1 MKDRDTRQQV
11 LRSLN
16 NLTPEARAKLEANPR
31 FRELVSAIDLREA
44 VKEQDSE
51 KLEEVDPPASA
62 PPRGWP
68 LVKTAE
74 SISEEE
80 NRSAVG
86 EAEPSDEETSS
97 LLANGSTVRAL
108 ARSANKNPHQREI
121 VTQRADQ
128 ITLRKLHWLWP
139 ERIPLGKVTVF
150 AGLPGQG
157 KSLATVDIAARLT
170 TAREYPDSTN
180 PLSASEVLFVA
191 GEDDPEDA
199 LVPRLMA
206 AGADRSR
213 IHWLKG
219 VRAGGQDD
227 SLRLDMDIAG
237 IERFLDDRP
246 AIRLFVLDPISNHLG
261 SASMVD
267 EQDVRGILGPLT
279 EVAKDRDIAIICV
292 MHMNKKE
299 GLAPIHRVSGAG
311 AFIGVARASWLFAP
325 DPETQSHH
333 LMMPLKNNY
342 AKDPS
347 SLVYRVDE
355 RNVEIENVA
364 VPIPCIEWGEET
376 DVNADE
382 IVSTPRKSRSGVAK
396 TFLTTFLAKGPQDAS
411 IVYEA
416 AEKEGISKRTL
427 ERAKTEAGVES
438 QKKGDGWEWSL
449 DGNR

>member
-16 NLTPEARAKLEANPR
+16 NLNPKARAKLEANPR
-31 FRELVSAIDLREA
+31 FRELLSAIERREA
-44 VKEQDSE
+44 VKENSD

-62 PPRGWP
+62 LPDGRP
-68 LVKTAE
+68 LVKTVE
-74 SISEEE
+74 SISGEEE
-80 NRSAVG
+80 NRSAAD
-86 EAEPSDEETSS
+86 EAEPSDEKISS

-108 ARSANKNPHQREI
+108 ARSANRNPRREI
-121 VTQRADQ
+121 VTKRADH
-128 ITLRKLHWLWP
+128 ITPRKLHWLWP

-170 TAREYPDSTN
+170 TAREYPDSAN
-180 PLSASEVLFVA
+180 PLAASEVLFVA

-206 AGADRSR
+206 AGADCSR

-219 VRAGGQDD
+219 VRDSGRDD
-227 SLRLDMDIAG
+227 SLRLDMDTAG

-267 EQDVRGILGPLT
+267 EQEVRGILGPLT
-279 EVAKDRDIAIICV
+279 EVAKDRDISIICV

-355 RNVEIENVA
+355 RNVEIENAA

-382 IVSTPRKSRSGVAK
+382 IVSAPRKSRSGVAK
-396 TFLTTFLAKGPQDAS
+396 TFLMTFLAKGPQDAS

-416 AEKEGISKRTL
+416 AKKEGISERTL
-427 ERAKTEAGVES
+427 ERVKTEAGVES

-449 DGNR
+449 GGNR

>member
-1 MKDRDTRQQV
+1 MKDSYTQQV
-11 LRSLN
+11 LLSLQ
-16 NLTPEARAKLEANPR
+16 NLSAEALAKLEANPR
-31 FRELVSAIDLREA
+31 FRELRSAIELREA
-44 VKEQDSE
+44 VKENSD
-51 KLEEVDPPASA
+51 KLEEVDPASEL
-62 PPRGWP
+62 PHG
-68 LVKTAE
+68 
-74 SISEEE
+74 
-80 NRSAVG
+80 
-86 EAEPSDEETSS
+86 SDEKISS
-97 LLANGSTVRAL
+97 LLANGPTVRAL
-108 ARSANKNPHQREI
+108 ARSAKRNSQQREI
-121 VTQRADQ
+121 VTKRADH
-128 ITLRKLHWLWP
+128 ITPRKVHWLWP

-180 PLSASEVLFVA
+180 PLAASEVLFVA

-206 AGADRSR
+206 AGADCSR

-219 VRAGGQDD
+219 VRVDGQDD
-227 SLRLDMDIAG
+227 SLRLDLDIAG

-267 EQDVRGILGPLT
+267 EQEVRGILGPLT
-279 EVAKDRDIAIICV
+279 EVAKDRNIAIICV

-311 AFIGVARASWLFAP
+311 AFIGVARASWLFAA

-347 SLVYRVDE
+347 SLLYRVDE
-355 RNVEIENVA
+355 GRVQIGNEDVPMPRVE
-364 VPIPCIEWGEET
+364 WLDET
-376 DVNADE
+376 DVDLDA
-382 IVSTPRKSRSGVAK
+382 IVSGALGKRSNAAAFLEK
-396 TFLTTFLAKGPQDAS
+396 TLAKGPCDAS
-411 IVYEA
+411 TVYDA
-416 AEKEGISKRTL
+416 AMKEGISKRTL
-427 ERAKTEAGVES
+427 ERAKRVLRIES
-438 QKKGDGWEWSL
+438 QKRGDAWEWELPSSYWQ
-449 DGNR
+449 GKAAKGG